1 MQNSLKKICKN
12 GTLRVA
18 YNIGNQALIQSVDN
32 SYLGVS
38 PALAQRLANEID
50 AQIIPII
57 YESAG
62 NVLSDTVSNA
72 WDVGFLAINKPR
84 AEKVTFTNPYSTIDI
99 TYAVHANSSLYHTK
113 DIDRKG
119 INIVTSSG
127 SAYEI
132 YLNKTL
138 KNAKLK
144 YSGTPFES
152 FFEFQVGSYD
162 AVVGVRASL
171 EQYFNENKNIRILH
185 GTLTSVKQAM
195 VLPIHNNPRIAA
207 LNIFL
212 DNAVADGFFNPYT
225 NI

>member
-1 MQNSLKKICKN
+1 M
-12 GTLRVA
+12 
-18 YNIGNQALIQSVDN
+18 DN

-132 YLNKTL
+132 YLNKTHI
-138 KNAKLK
+138 KCQIKIFRYTIRK
-144 YSGTPFES
+144 
-152 FFEFQVGSYD
+152 FF
-162 AVVGVRASL
+162 
-171 EQYFNENKNIRILH
+171 
-185 GTLTSVKQAM
+185 
-195 VLPIHNNPRIAA
+195 
-207 LNIFL
+207 
-212 DNAVADGFFNPYT
+212 
-225 NI
+225 